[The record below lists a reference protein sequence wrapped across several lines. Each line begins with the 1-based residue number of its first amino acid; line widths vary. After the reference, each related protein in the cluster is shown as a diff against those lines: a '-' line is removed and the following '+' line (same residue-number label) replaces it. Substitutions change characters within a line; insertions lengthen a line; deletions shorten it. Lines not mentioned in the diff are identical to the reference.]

1 MKIHK
6 KAIDSF
12 TGFLNARWAFG
23 VVLWELVT
31 LGKYVSV
38 VVDILKSEFDFLSS
52 LSVVSFS
59 SNEVTKYSSNHALFF
74 CVLNRWNPVSDNK

>member
-1 MKIHK
+1 MHK

-12 TGFLNARWAFG
+12 IDFLNARWAFG

-38 VVDILKSEFDFLSS
+38 EVDMLK
-52 LSVVSFS
+52 V
-59 SNEVTKYSSNHALFF
+59 
-74 CVLNRWNPVSDNK
+74 C

>member
-1 MKIHK
+1 MHK

-12 TGFLNARWAFG
+12 TDFLNARWAFG

-38 VVDILKSEFDFLSS
+38 VVDMLSLLKLNSIFLALFTLFLSRQM
-52 LSVVSFS
+52 
-59 SNEVTKYSSNHALFF
+59 N
-74 CVLNRWNPVSDNK
+74 